1 MTYRSH
7 WAEMSEKMGS
17 FDISEEMAKINTSV
31 WDAAQDEWK
40 CTFRA
45 A

>member
-1 MTYRSH
+1 MIYRSH
-7 WAEMSEKMGS
+7 WAEMSEKMSS
-17 FDISEEMAKINTSV
+17 FDIGEEMAKINTSV

-40 CTFRA
+40 STFRA